1 MTNILV
7 IKINFDL
14 VIFKL
19 KLFHYTEDNT
29 INWVKAWDKFLKN
42 CDPEIR
48 NMPDFNY
55 LCNLQQITY
64 PNSIW
69 ASVSLFNK

>member
-29 INWVKAWDKFLKN
+29 INWVKAWDKFFKKL
-42 CDPEIR
+42 
-48 NMPDFNY
+48 
-55 LCNLQQITY
+55 
-64 PNSIW
+64 
-69 ASVSLFNK
+69 

>member
-29 INWVKAWDKFLKN
+29 INWAKAWDKFFKKL
-42 CDPEIR
+42 
-48 NMPDFNY
+48 
-55 LCNLQQITY
+55 
-64 PNSIW
+64 
-69 ASVSLFNK
+69 